1 MKKAISEVV
10 SNRSSVNAAAKKYDI
25 PEPTLRRYL
34 KKGGRTRELEEH
46 EFPVNAGRYKKTFS
60 TGQIEELKQYIVDID
75 RRAFGLTKSQFG
87 RLCFD
92 FAESK
97 GITHKFNK
105 DKRAAG
111 RDFIEAFM
119 KESKLTLRKPE
130 ATSVA
135 RLMAFNKINV
145 GKFFDVLKDLR
156 IAHSFQAANIYNADE
171 TGFST
176 VPTRTPK
183 VISPIGNR
191 RVIKLKSAE
200 RGTTVTSVK
209 RMNPSFMVGAPPG
222 SEGVAHESGWMTAEK
237 FINYL
242 HHFAKF
248 AHPRK
253 DNPVLMI
260 MDNHASHV
268 TLEAIQY
275 CRDNLIF
282 LLGLPAHTSHKLQP
296 LDVAFYSPLKN
307 AYNSCCDDFMVNNP
321 GCTISIRELASIAGK
336 AYLQVANARTA
347 IKAFE
352 ATGIEPFNQAIF
364 NEEDFAPAQTTDMP
378 IQTVESDAFPTSAEP
393 QVIRSTDIPSEL
405 VENVTVSTSADSQ
418 AITSTDTPSELV
430 ATVSTSAEP
439 QPTSSG
445 LPPLPTARTNTS
457 RRPRKKLPSMHLTS
471 TPVKEALVERKMEK
485 DEKEEK
491 RKQRLMNKDK
501 KKTKTQK
508 MKKVA
513 QQKKKKTVRQV
524 FSSSDDSDSIEVQYV
539 NTDDDMD
546 PENEEEQDCII
557 CGEQGKNEL
566 WYQCVNCKLWA
577 HAACSGWDENEA
589 KHCPWKC
596 DFCM

>member
-1 MKKAISEVV
+1 DEIKSDGHQEDVSTPTNYNHLQEEKQNWATYTPAMLKTPKTKSLRLSESKAISEVV
-10 SNRSSVNAAAKKYDI
+10 NNRSSVNAAAKKYDI

-34 KKGGRTRELEEH
+34 KKGGRTRELDEH

-60 TGQIEELKQYIVDID
+60 TGQIEELKQYIVVID
-75 RRAFGLTKSQFG
+75 RKAFGLTKSQFG

-105 DKRAAG
+105 EKRAAG

-156 IAHSFQAANIYNADE
+156 IVHSFQAANIYNADE

-209 RMNPSFMVGAPPG
+209 RMNPSLMVGGPPG

-268 TLEAIQY
+268 TLEAIQ
-275 CRDNLIF
+275 
-282 LLGLPAHTSHKLQP
+282 
-296 LDVAFYSPLKN
+296 
-307 AYNSCCDDFMVNNP
+307 
-321 GCTISIRELASIAGK
+321 ELASIAGK

-378 IQTVESDAFPTSAEP
+378 IETVESDAFPTSDELE
-393 QVIRSTDIPSEL
+393 VIRSTDIPSEL
-405 VENVTVSTSADSQ
+405 VENVTVPTSADSQ

-430 ATVSTSAEP
+430 VTVSTSAEP

-457 RRPRKKLPSMHLTS
+457 RRPRKNYLPCILH
-471 TPVKEALVERKMEK
+471 
-485 DEKEEK
+485 
-491 RKQRLMNKDK
+491 
-501 KKTKTQK
+501 
-508 MKKVA
+508 
-513 QQKKKKTVRQV
+513 
-524 FSSSDDSDSIEVQYV
+524 SIEVQYV
-539 NTDDDMD
+539 KTDDDMD
-546 PENEEEQDCII
+546 LESEEEQDCII

-566 WYQCVNCKLWA
+566 WYQCVNYKLWA

>member
-1 MKKAISEVV
+1 MPRNYARKTNRQSWDKENMKKAISEVV
-10 SNRSSVNAAAKKYDI
+10 NNRSSVNAAAKKYDI

-34 KKGGRTRELEEH
+34 KKGGRTREFEEH
-46 EFPVNAGRYKKTFS
+46 EFP
-60 TGQIEELKQYIVDID
+60 IEELKQYIVNID

-97 GITHKFNK
+97 GITHKFIK
-105 DKRAAG
+105 EKRAAG

-130 ATSVA
+130 ATSV
-135 RLMAFNKINV
+135 AFNKINV

-200 RGTTVTSVK
+200 RGTTVTSVCTIGAAGNFVPPFFIFPRK

-222 SEGVAHESGWMTAEK
+222 SEEVAHDSGWITAEK

-275 CRDNLIF
+275 CRDNFIF
-282 LLGLPAHTSHKLQP
+282 LLGLPAHTSHKLQL

-321 GCTISIRELASIAGK
+321 GCNVSIRELASIAGK

-352 ATGIEPFNQAIF
+352 ATGIELFNQAIF
-364 NEEDFAPAQTTDMP
+364 NEKDFAPAQTTYMP
-378 IQTVESDAFPTSAEP
+378 IETVESDAFPTSAEP

-430 ATVSTSAEP
+430 VTVSTSAEP

-457 RRPRKKLPSMHLTS
+457 RRPRKKLSSMHLTS

-501 KKTKTQK
+501 KNQNTKNEKSSST
-508 MKKVA
+508 
-513 QQKKKKTVRQV
+513 KKKKTVRQV

-539 NTDDDMD
+539 NTDDDID

-557 CGEQGKNEL
+557 CGE
-566 WYQCVNCKLWA
+566 
-577 HAACSGWDENEA
+577 
-589 KHCPWKC
+589 
-596 DFCM
+596 

>member
-1 MKKAISEVV
+1 MAVRGKMTNEIFEE
-10 SNRSSVNAAAKKYDI
+10 R
-25 PEPTLRRYL
+25 
-34 KKGGRTRELEEH
+34 GRTRELEEH

-156 IAHSFQAANIYNADE
+156 IVHSFQAANIYNADE

-275 CRDNLIF
+275 CRDNFIF
-282 LLGLPAHTSHKLQP
+282 LLGSPGHTSHKLQP

-352 ATGIEPFNQAIF
+352 ATEIEPFNQAIF

-501 KKTKTQK
+501 KNQNTKNEK
-508 MKKVA
+508 N
-513 QQKKKKTVRQV
+513 
-524 FSSSDDSDSIEVQYV
+524 SIEVQYV

-589 KHCPWKC
+589 KHCLWKC

>member
-10 SNRSSVNAAAKKYDI
+10 TNRSSVNAAAKKYDI

-34 KKGGRTRELEEH
+34 KKGDRTRELEEH
-46 EFPVNAGRYKKTFS
+46 EFP
-60 TGQIEELKQYIVDID
+60 IEELKQYIVDID
-75 RRAFGLTKSQFG
+75 RRALGLTKSQFG

-105 DKRAAG
+105 EKRAAG

-119 KESKLTLRKPE
+119 KESKRTLRKPE

-176 VPTRTPK
+176 VPTRTLK
-183 VISPIGNR
+183 VPLM
-191 RVIKLKSAE
+191 VH
-200 RGTTVTSVK
+200 TSVCTISAAGNFVPPFFISSSFK
-209 RMNPSFMVGAPPG
+209 RMNLSFMVGATPG

-268 TLEAIQY
+268 TLEAIQ
-275 CRDNLIF
+275 
-282 LLGLPAHTSHKLQP
+282 
-296 LDVAFYSPLKN
+296 
-307 AYNSCCDDFMVNNP
+307 
-321 GCTISIRELASIAGK
+321 ELASIAGK
-336 AYLQVANARTA
+336 AYFQVANARTA

-364 NEEDFAPAQTTDMP
+364 NEVDFASAQTTDMP
-378 IQTVESDAFPTSAEP
+378 IETVESDAFPTSAEP
-393 QVIRSTDIPSEL
+393 QVIRLTTTANSSNKHIKKTK
-405 VENVTVSTSADSQ
+405 
-418 AITSTDTPSELV
+418 IT
-430 ATVSTSAEP
+430 
-439 QPTSSG
+439 
-445 LPPLPTARTNTS
+445 
-457 RRPRKKLPSMHLTS
+457 LPSMYLTS
-471 TPVKEALVERKMEK
+471 TPVKEALVERRMEK

-501 KKTKTQK
+501 KTKTQK

-513 QQKKKKTVRQV
+513 QQEKKKTVRQV
-524 FSSSDDSDSIEVQYV
+524 FFSSDDSDSIEVQYV

-546 PENEEEQDCII
+546 TENEEEQD
-557 CGEQGKNEL
+557 
-566 WYQCVNCKLWA
+566 
-577 HAACSGWDENEA
+577 
-589 KHCPWKC
+589 
-596 DFCM
+596 